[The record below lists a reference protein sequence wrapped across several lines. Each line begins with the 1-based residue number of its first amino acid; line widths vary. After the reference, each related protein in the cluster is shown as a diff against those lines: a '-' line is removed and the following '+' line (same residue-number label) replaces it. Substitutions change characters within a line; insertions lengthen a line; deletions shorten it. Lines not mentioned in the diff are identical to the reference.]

1 MKSEYLPYARQ
12 SIDEADVRAV
22 VEVLRGNFLTQ
33 GPAVAHFE
41 AELSELV
48 GGTHVSAVSSGTA
61 ALQLAYAALGLGP
74 GDELVTSPITFVATA
89 NAARL
94 LGAEVAFAD
103 VDACGNLDPEAV
115 EALITPR
122 TKGIAA
128 VHFAGLPADMRR
140 LRQIADEHG
149 LWLVEDAAH
158 ALGARVEATPVGACA
173 LSDATTFSFHP
184 VKHITTA
191 EGGAV
196 STRRPE
202 LKHKLD
208 RLREHGIER
217 RPAPDSEGHYG
228 YVMEELGY
236 NYRLSDVAAALGS
249 SQLEKLPAWLSR
261 REAIARRY
269 REAFAS
275 LAPELLCCLPEPEGR
290 SSAHHLFPVLI
301 DFERLGLTRGAVMG
315 TLKQRGIGTQVHYIP
330 VSDQPYYRR
339 RGQWHCPQA
348 RRFYQAELS
357 LPMYPAL
364 DDDDVGRVIAA
375 VSELIRRPKAAVSTT
390 RGP

>member
-1 MKSEYLPYARQ
+1 MSSDYLPYARQ
-12 SIDEADVRAV
+12 SIDEDDVRAV
-22 VEVLRGNFLTQ
+22 VEVLRGNLLTQ
-33 GPAVAHFE
+33 GPGVARFE
-41 AELSELV
+41 AKLARITSA
-48 GGTHVSAVSSGTA
+48 GHVSAVSSGTA

-74 GDELVTSPITFVATA
+74 GDELITSPITFVATA
-89 NAARL
+89 NAARS

-103 VDACGNLDPEAV
+103 VDACGNLDPDSV

-122 TKGIAA
+122 SKGIAA
-128 VHFAGLPADMRR
+128 VHFAGLPADLGR
-140 LRQIADEHG
+140 LRQIADQHG

-158 ALGARVEATPVGACA
+158 ALGARFESSPVGACM

-196 STRRPE
+196 STNRPE
-202 LKHKLD
+202 LKQKID

-236 NYRLSDVAAALGS
+236 NYRLSDLAAALGS

-269 REAFAS
+269 RQAFAD
-275 LAPELLCCLPEPEGR
+275 LDPRLLRCLPEPEGR
-290 SSAHHLFPVLI
+290 HSAHHLFPVLI

-315 TLKQRGIGTQVHYIP
+315 ALKQRGVGTQVHYIP

-339 RGQWHCPQA
+339 RGQQHCPKA

-364 DDDDVGRVIAA
+364 DDADVERVIQA
-375 VSELIRRPKAAVSTT
+375 VSELIRQPKAAVSTT